1 MRLKTQ
7 IYPNNLSKT
16 TSNVS
21 ICKFFKK
28 CMGHLYFLSVQQE
41 VVIYN
46 RCQCVTRVCTCLLGE
61 VMGPYSSNRL
71 VSPNIKMTIP

>member
-7 IYPNNLSKT
+7 IYPNNLSKN
-16 TSNVS
+16 TSNVTY
-21 ICKFFKK
+21 KK
-28 CMGHLYFLSVQQE
+28 CVGHLYFLSVQQKI
-41 VVIYN
+41 VIYN
-46 RCQCVTRVCTCLLGE
+46 TCQCVTRVCTCVLGE